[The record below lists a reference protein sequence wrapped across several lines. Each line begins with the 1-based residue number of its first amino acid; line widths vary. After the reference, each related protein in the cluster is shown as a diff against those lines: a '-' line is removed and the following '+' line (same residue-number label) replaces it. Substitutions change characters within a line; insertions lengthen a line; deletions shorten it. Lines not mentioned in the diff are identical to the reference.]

1 MGAELNLSTSQENLQ
16 PQPAFSFARAFQ
28 RHFRDSVRQYGVL
41 RTLFQLSEALLRF
54 LRELTP
60 GRRRA
65 SYGDLDYDF
74 DHLVDTTRANVSF
87 RTQLIAALT
96 GHQYFPTEPWL
107 FAEMLR
113 ALPIEF
119 SQYTFIDIG
128 SGKGR
133 VLLMAAEY
141 GFRRVVGVE
150 FIPALHR
157 VAANNILKFI
167 HEHQSGIEIENLCM
181 DARDYLFPVRPLV
194 VYLFNPFPLPVL
206 NSVLKNLR
214 ISSELHSRPIHIM
227 YRYPEFAAD
236 LEGEDWLRKVAETEQ
251 WIVYTNRR

>member
-1 MGAELNLSTSQENLQ
+1 MGAELNLSTSRENLQ
-16 PQPAFSFARAFQ
+16 RKPAFSFSRAFQ
-28 RHFRDSVRQYGVL
+28 RHVRDSVRQYGAP
-41 RTLFQLSEALLRF
+41 RTLLQVAEALLRL
-54 LRELTP
+54 LRELAP
-60 GRRRA
+60 ARRRA

-87 RTQLIAALT
+87 RTQLTAALT

-107 FAEMLR
+107 FDEMMQ

-119 SQYTFIDIG
+119 NQYTFIDIG

-133 VLLMAAEY
+133 VLLMAAGY
-141 GFRRVVGVE
+141 GFRKIVGVE

-157 VAANNILKFI
+157 VAAENILKFI
-167 HEHQSGIEIENLCM
+167 HEQRSGVEMQNLCM
-181 DARDYLFPVRPLV
+181 DARDYLFPVSPLV

-206 NSVLKNLR
+206 KSVLRNLR
-214 ISSELHSRPIHIM
+214 TSSELHPRPIHIV

-236 LEGEDWLRKVAETEQ
+236 LAKEDWLSKVAETEQ
-251 WIVYTNRR
+251 WIVYTNRP